1 MMLAAAKINDD
12 SILHLNHGL
21 DDKIM
26 DQSDYPKT
34 WVLTKRQNQEQTLT
48 VRSRITNKKQTK
60 NNQ

>member
-1 MMLAAAKINDD
+1 MLPAATKINDD
-12 SILHLNHGL
+12 SILHLNHDL

>member
-1 MMLAAAKINDD
+1 MLLAAAKINDD

-21 DDKIM
+21 DDKIN
-26 DQSDYPKT
+26 QSDYPKT

-48 VRSRITNKKQTK
+48 VRSRITSKKQTK

>member
-1 MMLAAAKINDD
+1 MLLAAAKINDD

-26 DQSDYPKT
+26 DQSDHPKT